1 MRVAEQYA
9 QADHLVTFGIV
20 PNTPETGYGYIQR
33 GNALGEGEHTPYQVA
48 RFVVEAGLER
58 ACAGL
63 SGLRRILLEQ
73 RHVHVPG
80 EKYLSELA
88 KFRPDILEVCTAAV
102 RAADSGSDFISI
114 PHEVFSTCP
123 DESVDYAVME
133 KTADAVVVGLDADW
147 SDVGSWWS
155 ALWDVSPK
163 DELGNVLTGD
173 ARVHNSQNC
182 YINSDEKLVAAIG
195 VEDTVIVSTKDA
207 VLVMNKNRAR
217 GREKGRGVPEGQPAQ
232 RIQTTP
238 RNLPSVGPQRCGG
251 PDAALQR

>member
-1 MRVAEQYA
+1 MRRLTIWSPSVS
-9 QADHLVTFGIV
+9 FR
-20 PNTPETGYGYIQR
+20 TPRNRLRLYPARQCAGGR
-33 GNALGEGEHTPYQVA
+33 GAHALSGRPLC
-48 RFVVEAGLER
+48 REAGPG

-147 SDVGSWWS
+147 SDVGSWS

-173 ARVHNSQNC
+173 AWVHNSQNC

-195 VEDTVIVSTKDA
+195 VEDW
-207 VLVMNKNRAR
+207 
-217 GREKGRGVPEGQPAQ
+217 
-232 RIQTTP
+232 
-238 RNLPSVGPQRCGG
+238 
-251 PDAALQR
+251 